1 MLHAVRTSVLIV
13 AGLGCVAGVEP
24 GEPRAGALDTA
35 PHAVAWESTHQAD
48 DGGYATALRG
58 VPDVD
63 GDGFS
68 DVLVL
73 GERDDQAD
81 AVLEL
86 RSGASG
92 ESLSRTAYKGPDS
105 WHTSFVDALA
115 RPGGASGRAGIL
127 ALAVHAGDSP
137 RFDTIVPVEAELVW
151 LELGRAGAI
160 RSIRSIGAMPLESVE
175 HAPLMDAGAAGSGLV
190 ALCSPARWSSTV
202 QLFGFPSD
210 AAEEVAASP
219 APPVHISAEV
229 VWLATAPLPGAS
241 SGGVLITV
249 ELTSYEPRVVARSLP
264 GAQVVWSRPLHHSLK
279 TRADLGGGVVGSSGR
294 MWLALPGAGCR
305 ACQRPR
311 DGLEADDGCGRVLEL
326 DLRAGDVIAEHR
338 RSGVHRFGLAM
349 DLDRSAES
357 AMLCAVGL
365 WGAEL
370 ALLAMEESEA
380 GFSNFCS
387 GAAWSGA
394 PLSGLRPVVVRSPHG
409 GSLAE
414 VVLSS
419 TWNGSVR
426 SSTLRCRPLRE
437 LPARD

>member
-13 AGLGCVAGVEP
+13 ASFGCVAGVEP
-24 GEPRAGALDTA
+24 GEPRARALETA
-35 PHAVAWESTHQAD
+35 SHAVAWESTHQAD
-48 DGGYATALRG
+48 DGWYATALRG

-68 DVLVL
+68 DLLVL
-73 GERDDQAD
+73 GGRDEHAD

-92 ESLSRTAYKGPDS
+92 ESLSRTAYKGPRS
-105 WHTSFVDALA
+105 WRTTFVDALA
-115 RPGGASGRAGIL
+115 RPGGASGEAGLL
-127 ALAVHAGDSP
+127 ALAVHHGEAP

-151 LELGRAGAI
+151 LEFGRAGAI
-160 RSIRSIGAMPLESVE
+160 RSMRSLGTMPLESVE
-175 HAPLMDAGAAGSGLV
+175 HAPLMDVGAAGAGQV

-202 QLFGFPSD
+202 QLFSAPSD
-210 AAEEVAASP
+210 AASEID

-279 TRADLGGGVVGSSGR
+279 TRADLGGCVVGSSGR

-326 DLRAGDVIAEHR
+326 DLRAGDVVAEHR
-338 RSGVHRFGLAM
+338 GRGVHRFGLAM
-349 DLDRSAES
+349 DVARGAEPTT
-357 AMLCAVGL
+357 LWAVGL

-370 ALLAMEESEA
+370 ALLAMEESGA
-380 GFSNFCS
+380 GFSNFWS

-394 PLSGLRPVVVRSPHG
+394 PLSGLRPVVVRSPHS

-437 LPARD
+437 GPARW

>member
-1 MLHAVRTSVLIV
+1 MLHAVRTSALIV
-13 AGLGCVAGVEP
+13 ASLGCVAGVEP
-24 GEPRAGALDTA
+24 GEPRTRALDTA
-35 PHAVAWESTHQAD
+35 PQAIAWESTHQAD

-73 GERDDQAD
+73 GGREEHAD
-81 AVLEL
+81 ALLEL

-92 ESLSRTAYKGPDS
+92 ESLSRTAYKGPRS
-105 WHTSFVDALA
+105 WRTTFVDALA

-127 ALAVHAGDSP
+127 ALAVHAGEAP

-151 LELGRAGAI
+151 LEFGRAGA
-160 RSIRSIGAMPLESVE
+160 IRSIGAMPLESVE
-175 HAPLMDAGAAGSGLV
+175 HSPLMDAGAAGGGQV

-202 QLFGFPSD
+202 QLFSSPSD
-210 AAEEVAASP
+210 AAAEVG

-338 RSGVHRFGLAM
+338 RRGVHRFGLSM

-357 AMLCAVGL
+357 ATLCAVGL
-365 WGAEL
+365 SGAEL
-370 ALLAMEESEA
+370 ALVAMGQSEA
-380 GFSNFCS
+380 GLARSWLT
-387 GAAWSGA
+387 AAWPGA
-394 PLSGLRPVVVRSPHG
+394 PLSGLRPAVVSSSHSESRAVVVM
-409 GSLAE
+409 
-414 VVLSS
+414 SS
-419 TWNGSVR
+419 TFDGAVR

-437 LPARD
+437 RSAQP

>member
-1 MLHAVRTSVLIV
+1 LIF
-13 AGLGCVAGVEP
+13 ASLGCVAGVEP
-24 GEPRAGALDTA
+24 GEPRARALDAA
-35 PHAVAWESTHQAD
+35 PRAVAWESTHQAE

-73 GERDDQAD
+73 GEREDQGD

-92 ESLSRTAYKGPDS
+92 EQLSRTAYKGPDS

-127 ALAVHAGDSP
+127 ALAVHEGEAP

-160 RSIRSIGAMPLESVE
+160 RAIRSIGAMPLESVE
-175 HAPLMDAGAAGSGLV
+175 HAPLVDAGAAGSGLV

-210 AAEEVAASP
+210 AAEEVAAPP
-219 APPVHISAEV
+219 AAPVHISAEV
-229 VWLATAPLPGAS
+229 VWVGTAPLPGS
-241 SGGVLITV
+241 NSGDVLITV

-264 GAQVVWSRPLHHSLK
+264 GAQIAWSRPLERSLR
-279 TRADLGGGVVGSSGR
+279 TRSDLGGVSVGSSGR
-294 MWLALPGAGCR
+294 LWLALPGSGCR
-305 ACQRPR
+305 ACPHPR
-311 DGLEADDGCGRVLEL
+311 ESADPDAGCGRVLEL
-326 DLRAGDVIAEHR
+326 DLGTGAVVAEHR
-338 RSGVHRFGLAM
+338 RRGVHRFGLAM
-349 DLDRSAES
+349 DLDRGAEPTT
-357 AMLCAVGL
+357 LCAVGL

-380 GFSNFCS
+380 GFSNS
-387 GAAWSGA
+387 WSSAAWPGAA
-394 PLSGLRPVVVRSPHG
+394 LSGLRPVVVRSPH
-409 GSLAE
+409 SDSRAE

-419 TWNGSVR
+419 TFDGAVR
-426 SSTLRCRPLRE
+426 SSKLRCSPLRE
-437 LPARD
+437 LRARH

>member
-1 MLHAVRTSVLIV
+1 
-13 AGLGCVAGVEP
+13 
-24 GEPRAGALDTA
+24 
-35 PHAVAWESTHQAD
+35 
-48 DGGYATALRG
+48 
-58 VPDVD
+58 
-63 GDGFS
+63 
-68 DVLVL
+68 
-73 GERDDQAD
+73 
-81 AVLEL
+81 
-86 RSGASG
+86 
-92 ESLSRTAYKGPDS
+92 
-105 WHTSFVDALA
+105 
-115 RPGGASGRAGIL
+115 
-127 ALAVHAGDSP
+127 
-137 RFDTIVPVEAELVW
+137 
-151 LELGRAGAI
+151 
-160 RSIRSIGAMPLESVE
+160 MPLESVE
-175 HAPLMDAGAAGSGLV
+175 HAPLMDAGAAGAGQV

-202 QLFGFPSD
+202 QLFSSPSD
-210 AAEEVAASP
+210 AATEID

-294 MWLALPGAGCR
+294 LWLALPGAGCR

-311 DGLEADDGCGRVLEL
+311 DGVEADDGCGRVLEL

-349 DLDRSAES
+349 DAVRGAEPTT
-357 AMLCAVGL
+357 LWTVGM

-370 ALLAMEESEA
+370 ALLAMEQSEA
-380 GFSNFCS
+380 GFSNFWS

-394 PLSGLRPVVVRSPHG
+394 PLSGFRPVVVRSPHSE
-409 GSLAE
+409 SLAE

-437 LPARD
+437 GPARW